1 MTFKELHEKWY
12 DLRLQTDVY
21 IIRGHGYNEKTIF
34 KGEFYKMPRIIAKHY
49 SVSFFY
55 MNSNKSLTIHIVPNQ
70 ETVSMWTKH
79 FSHGYGRWFRGC
91 E

>member
-1 MTFKELHEKWY
+1 MTFNELHEKWY

-21 IIRGHGYNEKTIF
+21 IIRGHGYKEKLIF
-34 KGEFYKMPRIIAKHY
+34 KGEFYKMPKIIWKHY
-49 SVSFFY
+49 CVAAFY
-55 MNSNKSLTIHIVPNQ
+55 TNSNNSLTIHVEPNH
-70 ETVSMWTKH
+70 ETILMWTKH